1 MAVWEPGWR
10 VNWTCIGV
18 NGATWCVRS
27 HGQAVLKAM
36 WWYACNHVG
45 GEGVCVLHA
54 DRVVQVRSHLQISPS
69 TACDRRGAGVA
80 AAVRDWRR
88 GSSFCRHPSSISNR
102 SSFMANDEI
111 SVSTSSTAGA
121 FELRSRDAIT
131 SGTDVDAGVERV
143 PSKWADD
150 T

>member
-1 MAVWEPGWR
+1 
-10 VNWTCIGV
+10 
-18 NGATWCVRS
+18 
-27 HGQAVLKAM
+27 
-36 WWYACNHVG
+36 
-45 GEGVCVLHA
+45 
-54 DRVVQVRSHLQISPS
+54 
-69 TACDRRGAGVA
+69 
-80 AAVRDWRR
+80 
-88 GSSFCRHPSSISNR
+88 
-102 SSFMANDEI
+102 MANDEI